1 MKLTIPSARTYA
13 QRLCQYGLFREREER
28 GDQQR
33 TKHIF
38 SHSAH
43 ESKNFL
49 DMTLRSSFFFSDG
62 KVEL

>member
-13 QRLCQYGLFREREER
+13 QDYVSMAYLASMKSG

-62 KVEL
+62 KAEL

>member
-13 QRLCQYGLFREREER
+13 QDCVSMVIRGMKR

-49 DMTLRSSFFFSDG
+49 DMTLRSSFFSDG
-62 KVEL
+62 KVES